1 MDKENSFMKLL
12 RLKSNLS
19 GSLRNIFP
27 FAVYTVGTE
36 IQPPLT
42 RMKGFSAHQL
52 FLTVSGTGKFRKLA
66 NDKDKWDILESGSL
80 LYIPAGCMHEYTPT
94 GQEPWQVA
102 YVTFLEN
109 FGGMM
114 DKWGLRGTPRLFH
127 FAHTDSLVER
137 IYAIWDTFGEE
148 QDEWT
153 ASEQLLSL
161 LLDLQKNDCKT
172 KPAEQPQLVPG
183 VFRETIMEA
192 AVQFMHDH
200 LNRPLTIERLA
211 QHVGYSQKQLTRLF
225 RQSYGTTPLQYLHRL
240 RLNAAQMLLLEY
252 PELTVKQVAAYV
264 GMEPDYFTRLYK
276 RTYDSLPSE
285 DAKTART

>member
-1 MDKENSFMKLL
+1 MKLL

-19 GSLRNIFP
+19 GGLRDVFP
-27 FAVYTVGTE
+27 FTVYTVGTE
-36 IQPPLT
+36 LQPPLT

-52 FLTVSGTGKFRKLA
+52 FLTVSGTGKFRRLA
-66 NDKDKWDILESGSL
+66 QDKDKWDILEGGSL

-94 GQEPWQVA
+94 GHEPWQVA

-114 DKWGLRGTPRLFH
+114 SKWGLREMPRLFQ
-127 FAHTDSLVER
+127 FTDTASLVER
-137 IYAIWDTFGEE
+137 IYAIWGTFGEE
-148 QDEWT
+148 LDEWT

-161 LLDLQKNDCKT
+161 LLDLQKNDNKT
-172 KPAEQPQLVPG
+172 RSADHAPLIPG
-183 VFRETIMEA
+183 VFRESIMEA
-192 AVQFMHDH
+192 AVQFMRDH

-225 RQSYGTTPLQYLHRL
+225 RQSFGTTPLQYLHRL
-240 RLNAAQMLLLEY
+240 RLHAAQMLLLEY
-252 PELTVKQVAAYV
+252 PDLTVKQVAAYV

-276 RTYDSLPSE
+276 RAYSSLPSE
-285 DAKTART
+285 DSKTART

>member
-1 MDKENSFMKLL
+1 MKLL

-19 GSLRNIFP
+19 GSFRDIFP
-27 FAVYTVGTE
+27 FTVYTVGTE

-66 NDKDKWDILESGSL
+66 QDKDKWDILEEGSL

-94 GQEPWQVA
+94 GHEPWQVA

-114 DKWGLRGTPRLFH
+114 GKWGLREMPRLFQI
-127 FAHTDSLVER
+127 TNTESLVER
-137 IYAIWDTFGEE
+137 IYGLWETFGEE
-148 QDEWT
+148 LDEWS

-161 LLDLQKNDCKT
+161 LLDLQKNLKKT
-172 KPAEQPQLVPG
+172 TSPEHAPLLPT
-183 VFRETIMEA
+183 VFRETVVEA

-225 RQSYGTTPLQYLHRL
+225 RQSFGTTPLQYLHRL
-240 RLNAAQMLLLEY
+240 RLHAAQMLLLEY
-252 PELTVKQVAAYV
+252 PDLTVKQVAAYV

-276 RTYDSLPSE
+276 RAYSSLPSE
-285 DAKTART
+285 DSKSARPSPQ